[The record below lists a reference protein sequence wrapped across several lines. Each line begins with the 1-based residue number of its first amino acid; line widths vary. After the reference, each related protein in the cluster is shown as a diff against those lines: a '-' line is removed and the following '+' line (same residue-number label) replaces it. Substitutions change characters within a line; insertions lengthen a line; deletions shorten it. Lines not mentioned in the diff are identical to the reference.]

1 MLDFVNDL
9 TEGISTESYLDRNP
23 EEKTRIN
30 MIKLSEYAETRN
42 LSLPEHIS
50 DRFRKG
56 FESNELSYK
65 KATALIDKLAEY
77 TSSRGYSWHYEDS
90 HKENMP
96 ISIYS
101 SDTEKLKAFI
111 KESHDESKEPFYTAV
126 LFENGKET
134 QLAESREYTDCQNSI
149 GKYFF
154 QISLEEFSR
163 KRQEQQVVKELVE
176 YAEKQ
181 KINVP
186 ENSRQRMEELVKNGK
201 KTEDVKNYIDAYSN
215 VIIGSGMRI
224 PDKTSSR
231 NKEKTMD
238 IG

>member
-1 MLDFVNDL
+1 M
-9 TEGISTESYLDRNP
+9 
-23 EEKTRIN
+23 
-30 MIKLSEYAETRN
+30 
-42 LSLPEHIS
+42 
-50 DRFRKG
+50 
-56 FESNELSYK
+56 
-65 KATALIDKLAEY
+65 
-77 TSSRGYSWHYEDS
+77 
-90 HKENMP
+90 
-96 ISIYS
+96 
-101 SDTEKLKAFI
+101 
-111 KESHDESKEPFYTAV
+111 
-126 LFENGKET
+126 
-134 QLAESREYTDCQNSI
+134 
-149 GKYFF
+149 
-154 QISLEEFSR
+154 
-163 KRQEQQVVKELVE
+163 VKELVE